1 MAEERPET
9 PDQSSDPW
17 GDVAELVKEREL
29 GGTPAGRAANAA
41 LLSLS
46 RAARSF
52 LLYDPSNEAI
62 RVFLDEL
69 KTKCEA
75 FSSQYGALALD
86 IRPFELVYEGDV
98 VYLERD
104 RERSL
109 AFKMFRDGVRRLT
122 LQNDVT
128 WDELLRLLEI
138 LSIRYT
144 GVRQQEDDIVTLLW
158 KAGFKNIEIEAVEG
172 VMPDEEEEGDD
183 QAQGL
188 GGSQPSAASTYG
200 AQIEAPPDRDMPLPA
215 FYRAGRLRHS
225 ELDAHEIENILS
237 EVDARHLA
245 QNALTLAEDMLAV
258 VKDKTDPTEL
268 GDILGYLDEVRDF
281 LLAEEQLGH
290 LSRLVMMLQKAFPNE
305 PELIAPMLAR
315 FSGPEALSRI
325 LRSIQK
331 NHTSPPPELLQ
342 LMALLPADH
351 LDQCIDILAMERNQ
365 ASRRIIRQLIEHF
378 VEGRDVWFMGR
389 LLAIDDPSL
398 AADLLR
404 CAARVMPDT
413 VFEFAPELAEK
424 SDTAVL
430 DELLRH
436 IETVQSSE
444 VDKALLILLKNDAEG
459 IRVKCINALAS
470 RRDTRAYHPLVEA
483 AKARAFSKLSSRES
497 EAIGRALALLQP
509 NQARTLFQDWVKPR
523 NLMHRWFGR
532 PGQKMLA
539 WTALAGLEV
548 ITDEEYDRD
557 IEWLSKKASDDL
569 YKRCRASLAQR
580 KRNRRLEEEAAG
592 E

>member
-1 MAEERPET
+1 MADEHPEKT
-9 PDQSSDPW
+9 AQNADPW
-17 GDVAELVKEREL
+17 GDVAELIKEREL

-41 LLSLS
+41 LLALS

-69 KTKCEA
+69 KKRCEE
-75 FSSQYGALALD
+75 FSSQYGALTLD

-109 AFKMFRDGVRRLT
+109 AFKMFRDGVRRIT

-158 KAGFKNIEIEAVEG
+158 KAGFKHIEIEG
-172 VMPDEEEEGDD
+172 VMPDEDEDEER
-183 QAQGL
+183 L
-188 GGSQPSAASTYG
+188 PSGGGGGGSAASSYG
-200 AQIEAPPDRDMPLPA
+200 AQIEAPPDRDQPHPA
-215 FYRAGRLRHS
+215 FYRAGRLRYND
-225 ELDAHEIENILS
+225 LDPTEIGNILA

-245 QNALTLAEDMLAV
+245 KNALGLAEDMLAV
-258 VKDKTDPTEL
+258 VKDPTDPTQL

-290 LSRLVMMLQKAFPNE
+290 LSRLVMMLQRAFPNE

-351 LDQCIDILAMERNQ
+351 LDQCIDILGMERDQ
-365 ASRRIIRQLIEHF
+365 ATRRIIRQLIEHF

-389 LLAIDDPSL
+389 LLAIDDPAV

-404 CAARVMPDT
+404 CAAVVMPDT

-424 SDTAVL
+424 SGVPVL
-430 DELLRH
+430 DELMRH
-436 IETVQSSE
+436 IQTVKHPE
-444 VDKALLILLKNDAEG
+444 VDKALLIMLKKDHEA
-459 IRVKCINALAS
+459 IRVQCINALAA
-470 RRDTRAYHPLVEA
+470 RRDTRAYNPLVEDA
-483 AKARAFSKLSSRES
+483 QTRAFTKLSSREA
-497 EAIGRALALLQP
+497 EAIGRALAQLQP
-509 NQARTLFQDWVKPR
+509 NQARSLFQDWVKPR
-523 NLMHRWFGR
+523 NLVHRWFGR

-548 ITDEEYDRD
+548 ITDEEYDSD

-580 KRNRRLEEEAAG
+580 RRNRRLDEEAAG